1 MNIGRLESLIVRD
14 RRRRTIT
21 VRIHKPRKLLA
32 GVALGMCVTSSPEV
46 RKWRHDAC
54 PDLPMAAVN
63 ASGMNAPANQLAAK
77 YLMSTLHVDWEST
90 LKCIAWIPERS
101 QQTFTICGKPRYAV
115 LVGEKNSYY
124 IVGKKQIQVGYVVHI
139 MTRYC
144 NLLPGWTV

>member
-32 GVALGMCVTSSPEV
+32 GVAFGRVEIGMCVTSSPEV

-90 LKCIAWIPERS
+90 LKCVAWIPERS

-115 LVGEKNSYY
+115 LVG
-124 IVGKKQIQVGYVVHI
+124 KKQIQVGYVIHN

-144 NLLPGWTV
+144 NLLPG